1 MPHPKN
7 HLKLTGDTH
16 PPEVEFDL
24 DTRLDDEDLDADLG
38 GASSMLRA
46 DSGMGGRT
54 AAMQPPAQ
62 QQMQLGASADRYFDA
77 AREQVRSKPYATLG
91 AAFALGFV
99 LAKLFR

>member
-7 HLKLTGDTH
+7 HMKLTGDIH

-24 DTRLDDEDLDADLG
+24 DADFEDDEGEAAGL
-38 GASSMLRA
+38 STMS
-46 DSGMGGRT
+46 
-54 AAMQPPAQ
+54 AMQPAEDRAMRADTLQAQ
-62 QQMQLGASADRYFDA
+62 GLQLGASADRYFDA
-77 AREQVRSKPYATLG
+77 AREQVRTKPFATLG

>member
-24 DTRLDDEDLDADLG
+24 DLDLEDEDTADSSSAPQPAMEQGSAPRRSRMEARPQQPSFAQG
-38 GASSMLRA
+38 GA
-46 DSGMGGRT
+46 T
-54 AAMQPPAQ
+54 E
-62 QQMQLGASADRYFDA
+62 RYFEA
-77 AREQVRSKPYATLG
+77 AREQVRAKPYASLG
-91 AAFALGFV
+91 AAFAVGFL